1 MYYYFLELGR
11 SGNTGHLLELLL
23 PNMTSSLVYGDLAAE
38 QALVDRIVAEY
49 KSGCIET
56 VIMYPSSD
64 AVLLSDFL
72 ANSSSSSS
80 SSSSSFVSSTA
91 GMESS
96 PSGDLVVSTRTLRL
110 VALDGTYNTAR
121 RQCQWLRDTL
131 EKVGVP
137 LPVVKLDLSERGCC
151 SAYLGLMQQ
160 PSAEKICTF
169 QAVALALG
177 QLETDSSSL
186 VQALLGFLQQW
197 IKHLVNK
204 KIKLGKEKVRVPA
217 GLEVAPG
224 LGAGTP
230 SPHQKQQE
238 EQDGGPELFQFIR
251 ESVEAR
257 LQKQQQRKAH
267 AEKLRA
273 AAAAGIDSERVR
285 DLTERREQLRTWGD
299 FEQADK
305 LRAEIEA
312 LGARVVDLALVGGS
326 GKKKG

>member
-80 SSSSSFVSSTA
+80 SSSFVSSSTA
-91 GMESS
+91 AS
-96 PSGDLVVSTRTLRL
+96 PSGDIVVSTRTLRL

-197 IKHLVNK
+197 IRHLVTK

-230 SPHQKQQE
+230 SPHQQHQE
-238 EQDGGPELFQFIR
+238 EHDGGPELFQFIR
-251 ESVEAR
+251 KSVEAR

-285 DLTERREQLRTWGD
+285 DLTERREQLRTRGD

-326 GKKKG
+326 GQKKG